1 MAPAD
6 GVAFQVRVNGKL
18 AEEIGSS
25 RLSVQLQKS
34 PIFIG
39 DILDAMKKEYPDS
52 SVTIQE
58 AIPFV
63 SGNHRGIGDE
73 VVPGQEVTLLMPAAG
88 G

>member
-1 MAPAD
+1 MAPVD
-6 GVAFQVRVNGKL
+6 SVAFQVRVNGKL

-25 RLSVQLQKS
+25 RLSVRLHDG
-34 PIFIG
+34 PILIG